1 VGFFGAVENRSCLKN
16 SSATKPD
23 PMRLVWPPGIKM
35 RKPPAKVMALLK
47 TPSLPTKTRCPSM
60 PDARKIGD
68 KKSLF

>member
-1 VGFFGAVENRSCLKN
+1 
-16 SSATKPD
+16 
-23 PMRLVWPPGIKM
+23 MVWPPGIKM